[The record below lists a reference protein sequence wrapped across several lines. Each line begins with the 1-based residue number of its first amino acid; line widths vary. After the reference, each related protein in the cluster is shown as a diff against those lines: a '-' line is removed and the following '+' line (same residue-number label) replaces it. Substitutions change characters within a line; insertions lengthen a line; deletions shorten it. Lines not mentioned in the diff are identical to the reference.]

1 MLYLEYAEQLQ
12 NQLNEISSKLKP
24 SEIELCLLLNEFIEE
39 LPREF
44 DNRVVFPLFDKVFS
58 YAREHYED
66 IRNIFSSLK
75 FLSKSIGNLYAFFPN
90 ELRTSMIAYL
100 EFDQHISRMQQL
112 FESLLYIA
120 WLVEQYNCDIS
131 SIIEYLNN
139 VNKPFSDCCI
149 DFVYPKGEE
158 FLFTLESLV
167 NQNDSDNNGSE
178 IEAESFTFLESLYKL
193 HRATELHVQS
203 KIELML
209 LYLALQKLVGIIETL
224 DEITINKFSNE

>member
-24 SEIELCLLLNEFIEE
+24 SEIELCLQLNEFIEE
-39 LPREF
+39 MPREF

-58 YAREHYED
+58 HAREQSED

-90 ELRTSMIAYL
+90 ELRTSMVAYL
-100 EFDQHISRMQQL
+100 EYDQHISKMQQL

-120 WLVEQYNCDIS
+120 WLVEQYNYDIS
-131 SIIEYLNN
+131 GIIEYLNS

-149 DFVYPKGEE
+149 DLVYPKGEE
-158 FLFTLESLV
+158 FLFMLESLA
-167 NQNDSDNNGSE
+167 NQNSSDNDDSISE
-178 IEAESFTFLESLYKL
+178 VESFTLLESLYRL
-193 HRATELHVQS
+193 HQTTELHIQS

-209 LYLALQKLVGIIETL
+209 LYLALQKLIRIAETL
-224 DEITINKFSNE
+224 DETTINKLSNE